1 MEQRPLRV
9 GDNVDDY
16 CPRERRIT
24 NHVIVALVGSAI
36 RQTRCSACETEHVFK
51 AGTQPKPRKK
61 DEPAGV
67 LVHAPNGASGSNGQ
81 AAPPEAPVPL
91 AAGQR
96 DEPRETA
103 AVPETPE
110 AEAGNPGNELWTGHR
125 RLIRATLPKV
135 EGSEPPPR
143 VIPEFTMHQRNVRGG
158 HAFRQGQPW
167 HDRGSDGMRGGRH
180 GSSFGGGHGHGGGH
194 GGGRGSHFGGHG
206 NGNGS
211 ANGNGNGNGSGAD
224 DVGNGAPGGPGPG
237 NRPGSGRRRR
247 RRGRKPGSG
256 PVNNQ

>member
-51 AGTQPKPRKK
+51 AGTQPRPRKK

-67 LVHAPNGASGSNGQ
+67 LVHAPHGASGSNGH
-81 AAPPEAPVPL
+81 AVTAPL
-91 AAGQR
+91 AAAHH
-96 DEPRETA
+96 DEPRE
-103 AVPETPE
+103 PE
-110 AEAGNPGNELWTGHR
+110 AISEPREAEGDNPGNELWTGHR

-135 EGSEPPPR
+135 EGNEPPPR
-143 VIPEFTMHQRNVRGG
+143 AIPEFTMHQRNVRGG

-180 GSSFGGGHGHGGGH
+180 GSSFGGGHGHGGG
-194 GGGRGSHFGGHG
+194 RGHFGSNANGSG
-206 NGNGS
+206 NGNGTS
-211 ANGNGNGNGSGAD
+211 ANGNGNGSDNI
-224 DVGNGAPGGPGPG
+224 GNGAGPGGPGPG
-237 NRPGSGRRRR
+237 NRPGGGRRRR
-247 RRGRKPGSG
+247 RRGRKPGPGG
-256 PVNNQ
+256 PV

>member
-51 AGTQPKPRKK
+51 AGTQPRPRKK
-61 DEPAGV
+61 EEPAGV
-67 LVHAPNGASGSNGQ
+67 LVHAPNGAGGSNGH
-81 AAPPEAPVPL
+81 AAPHQAPVAL
-91 AAGQR
+91 AAGKG
-96 DEPRETA
+96 DEPRETEA
-103 AVPETPE
+103 APE
-110 AEAGNPGNELWTGHR
+110 AGEPEADNRGNELWSGHR

-135 EGSEPPPR
+135 EGNEPPPR
-143 VIPEFTMHQRNVRGG
+143 AIPEFTMHQRNVRGA

-167 HDRGSDGMRGGRH
+167 HDRASDGMRGGRH

-206 NGNGS
+206 NGS
-211 ANGNGNGNGSGAD
+211 ANGNGNGNGGENA
-224 DVGNGAPGGPGPG
+224 GNGAGAAGPGPG
-237 NRPGSGRRRR
+237 NRPAGGRRRR
-247 RRGRKPGSG
+247 RRGRKPGG
-256 PVNNQ
+256 PV